1 MEYKK
6 YVQKPL
12 EVEAYQNEAGDYVYR
27 YKANGEYTESTMSK
41 ESFES
46 IYTLKGE

>member
-6 YVQKPL
+6 YIQKPL
-12 EVEAYQNEAGDYVYR
+12 EVEAYQNESGDYVYR
-27 YKANGEYTESTMSK
+27 YKSSGGYIESTMPK

-46 IYTLKGE
+46 MYELKEE

>member
-6 YVQKPL
+6 YVQKPF
-12 EVEAYQNEAGDYVYR
+12 EVEAYQDDSDNYVFR
-27 YKANGEYTESTMSK
+27 YKANGEYIESTMPK
-41 ESFES
+41 EAFES

>member
-12 EVEAYQNEAGDYVYR
+12 EVEACQNESGNYVYR
-27 YKANGEYTESTMSK
+27 YKANGEYIESTMPK
-41 ESFES
+41 EAFES